1 MKKYTMV
8 VLMVM
13 AAFFWAGAFIA
24 GKYSVGTFS
33 PGMLTFL
40 RFGIASVVIMSVLVL
55 KHPEDWK
62 IQKEQIKPVIILGL
76 VGMVGYHVLFFEA
89 LKYTTAS
96 NASMVAAMNPIVTAL
111 IASVIAGESLSVK
124 KIMLILLAFSGVVLT
139 LTNWDLGVITRHEM
153 NVGDLIMLVAVSC
166 WAVYSVLVKK
176 FMPAFTPLKL
186 TAYTFLSCTIMM
198 APFIVFNTQ
207 NFMDLKSAPMP
218 AIGAVLYM
226 AIFPTVI
233 GYLIQQ
239 MSIRNVGA
247 SRTNIYINLVP
258 VFSLTLAVL
267 ILGEHAPVQK
277 LVSSGMIIIA
287 VFLYSREGMKV
298 GKNHV

>member
-1 MKKYTMV
+1 MKKYTMA
-8 VLMVM
+8 VLMIM
-13 AAFFWAGAFIA
+13 ASFFWAGAFIA

-40 RFGIASVVIMSVLVL
+40 RFGIASVIIMVVLRVRSPKDWILQKDQLMPVL
-55 KHPEDWK
+55 
-62 IQKEQIKPVIILGL
+62 ILGL
-76 VGMVGYHVLFFEA
+76 VGMIGYHILFFEA

-96 NASMVAAMNPIVTAL
+96 NASMVAAMNPILTAF
-111 IASVIAGESLSVK
+111 IASRLTGESFSVK
-124 KIMLILLAFSGVVLT
+124 KILLILVAFSGVVLT

-176 FMPAFTPLKL
+176 FMTGFTPLKL
-186 TAYTFLSCTIMM
+186 TAYTFLSCTVMM
-198 APFIVFNTQ
+198 MPFILFNPR
-207 NFMDLKSAPMP
+207 NYSDLASAPP
-218 AIGAVLYM
+218 AAIAAVLYM

-258 VFSLTLAVL
+258 VFSLMLAVS
-267 ILGEHAPVQK
+267 ILGEPVSMQK
-277 LVSSGMIIIA
+277 IVSSGMIIAA
-287 VFLYSREGMKV
+287 VFLYNREGLKV
-298 GKNHV
+298 RS